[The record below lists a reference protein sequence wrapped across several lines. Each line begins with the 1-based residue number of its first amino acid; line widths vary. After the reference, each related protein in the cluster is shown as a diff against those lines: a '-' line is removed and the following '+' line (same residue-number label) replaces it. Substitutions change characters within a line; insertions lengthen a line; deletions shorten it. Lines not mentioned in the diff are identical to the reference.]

1 MGAQPQI
8 HPSTA
13 IPVVEKLWVGMR
25 NWCFPSSVFPALRVG
40 MQSVG
45 KLWDTAVT
53 PTRGQGTQLGC
64 EQLPCLS
71 WGRTSAVTLR
81 RNDGANLRQGP
92 ERCHCQSPSPQRLQ
106 SLTWAL
112 LKEHLGSC
120 LIRSCSRHYQGI
132 YGLLSPQG
140 SAAGGDKLRA
150 LGLEPQQDFLWS
162 SGVRDCPQQLFAV
175 LGCNTVK

>member
-1 MGAQPQI
+1 MGGDEELVFSKQ
-8 HPSTA
+8 
-13 IPVVEKLWVGMR
+13 R
-25 NWCFPSSVFPALRVG
+25 FPSPACGNAECGKAVG
-40 MQSVG
+40 HCC
-45 KLWDTAVT
+45 DT
-53 PTRGQGTQLGC
+53 TRGQGTQLGC

-71 WGRTSAVTLR
+71 WGCTSAVTLR
-81 RNDGANLRQGP
+81 RNDSANLRQGP

-120 LIRSCSRHYQGI
+120 LIRSCSRHYRGI

-162 SGVRDCPQQLFAV
+162 SGVQDCPQQLFAV